1 MNYMNYINMSFPPIQ
16 PVNKFNQTSNIDPSW
31 SSGSY
36 EYHEAQIRGYE
47 LVYTGNYEGQLNISV
62 APGEA
67 GEYILV
73 RELANEYLHHFY
85 LSIDLYNRMKV
96 DTDIILDLGGG
107 NGEGALSHSIEEGGW
122 YIDWPANTYATYM
135 KEHAR
140 AYIYNGFLYIDDT
153 GEYGPHSIPIKMIDN
168 LVNGIYECPR
178 LRITWNDETKTN
190 EVEEIEEEDNEDS
203 EDMKVSYTN

>member
-1 MNYMNYINMSFPPIQ
+1 MNYINMSFPPIQ
-16 PVNKFNQTSNIDPSW
+16 PVNKFNQTSNIEAIGVD
-31 SSGSY
+31 G
-36 EYHEAQIRGYE
+36 EYHEAEIRGYE
-47 LVYTGNYEGQLNISV
+47 LVYTGNYERDLYISV

-67 GEYILV
+67 GEYIVV
-73 RELANEYLHHFY
+73 RELANEYLHNFY

-107 NGEGALSHSIEEGGW
+107 NGEGALGGSLGEGGW
-122 YIDWPANTYATYM
+122 YIDWSAGTQATYM
-135 KEHAR
+135 EKHGR

-153 GEYGPHSIPIKMIDN
+153 GEYGPHSIPIQMIDN

-190 EVEEIEEEDNEDS
+190 EVEEIEEGGNE
-203 EDMKVSYTN
+203 